1 MSFDIGIIGA
11 GVAGA
16 FASLRI
22 ADKYKNKKVILFDI
36 GRRPGKRRR
45 QLEGWLGCLPAGDG
59 KLYIN
64 DLEKVKEISD
74 GRKIRHADKWINS
87 YLKKANPMKLI
98 RSPIPSATARKRL
111 VDNNFDYEV
120 YNYYQWKPE
129 SVHKLS
135 RIMAEKIEESGNIH
149 FSFDNQVFDVNKSDD
164 GKLFNISSEKGAF
177 QCKKILLC
185 TGRSGWR
192 WVSRLY
198 KKFGIASNDYARY
211 GIRMEAPSSLLKDF
225 NKSHLHIFDDC
236 FDIGPLSWSG
246 SVIPE
251 DHSDLVIS
259 SFRSNED
266 RWKTD
271 KVSFSLTKD
280 VLIKES
286 GFEETDRIGK
296 LSFVLYNDRV
306 SREKIK
312 LFMSGKSPLNLLPE
326 FDWLA
331 DTINRLDKVIPDIS
345 NKGYFHVPN
354 ILPIPAIINVDQN
367 LESDIK
373 NIYVTGENLG
383 IMGILSAAI
392 TGTIAADAA
401 CKNN

>member
-1 MSFDIGIIGA
+1 MKITIF
-11 GVAGA
+11 
-16 FASLRI
+16 R
-22 ADKYKNKKVILFDI
+22 YKSNL
-36 GRRPGKRRR
+36 
-45 QLEGWLGCLPAGDG
+45 
-59 KLYIN
+59 
-64 DLEKVKEISD
+64 
-74 GRKIRHADKWINS
+74 
-87 YLKKANPMKLI
+87 
-98 RSPIPSATARKRL
+98 
-111 VDNNFDYEV
+111 
-120 YNYYQWKPE
+120 
-129 SVHKLS
+129 
-135 RIMAEKIEESGNIH
+135 
-149 FSFDNQVFDVNKSDD
+149 
-164 GKLFNISSEKGAF
+164 
-177 QCKKILLC
+177 
-185 TGRSGWR
+185 
-192 WVSRLY
+192 LY

-211 GIRMEAPSSLLKDF
+211 GIRIEAPSSLLKDF
-225 NKSHLHIFDDC
+225 NKSHLYIFDDY

-246 SVIPE
+246 TVIPE

-331 DTINRLDKVIPDIS
+331 DTINRLDKIIPDIS

-354 ILPIPAIINVDQN
+354 ILPIPSIINVDQN

-373 NIYVTGENLG
+373 NMYVTGENLG

-392 TGTIAADAA
+392 TGTIAADSA